1 MYSSGSAYRSCAVAL
16 LGVKH
21 SGKTSVGRSLS
32 LRTGIPFV
40 DLDDEIVKHSDY
52 SSAREIY
59 TSIGRAGFHALEHRV
74 LRSLSPS
81 ENGLILATGGG
92 IADNPD
98 ALGLLTPRYFRIY
111 LAEHVDVLYDRI
123 IRGGL
128 PPFLSP
134 ERPKLDFLQLFARR
148 DRIYRTASDIVIDC
162 NGLTINEVTATAE
175 SQLTQ
180 HAAQGDR

>member
-1 MYSSGSAYRSCAVAL
+1 MQSSGSADQSRTVAL

-21 SGKTSVGRSLS
+21 SGKTSVGRILS

-40 DLDDEIVKHSDY
+40 DLDDELVKHSEY

-59 TSIGRAGFHALEHRV
+59 TTIGRAGFHALEYRV
-74 LRSLSPS
+74 LQGLSPS
-81 ENGLILATGGG
+81 VNGLILATGGG

-98 ALGLLTPRYFRIY
+98 ALELLSPQYIRIY

-134 ERPKLDFLQLFARR
+134 EQPELDFRQLFTRR
-148 DRIYRTASDIVIDC
+148 DRIYRSASDIIIDC
-162 NGLTINEVTATAE
+162 NGLTVNEVAARAE

-180 HAAQGDR
+180 HTAQGDR